1 MRVQV
6 EVEARALDVPGH
18 RRRRAGLPQR
28 GGGEQQRV
36 VGARRERR
44 EGKPRA
50 GEAEQV
56 ERLGVPARRR
66 VPLDGGAE
74 GGQVGGV
81 GPGPARGDGAL
92 AREARAGLE
101 WLRGRGGA
109 GGGGRGGGSGGGGGL
124 GAVGEEA
131 EVGEGRWRELQVH
144 GEPKWW
150 GVFLGFC
157 GLGSAGEGGEDEQ

>member
-18 RRRRAGLPQR
+18 RRGRAGLPQR

-36 VGARRERR
+36 VGAGRERR
-44 EGKPRA
+44 EGSRGA

-56 ERLGVPARRR
+56 ERLGVAARRG

-74 GGQVGGV
+74 GGEVGGA
-81 GPGPARGDGAL
+81 GARPGDGAL
-92 AREARAGLE
+92 ARQARAGLE
-101 WLRGRGGA
+101 GLRGRGA
-109 GGGGRGGGSGGGGGL
+109 GGGGRGGGSGGGGGGGGGL
-124 GAVGEEA
+124 GAVREEA

-144 GEPKWW
+144 GEPS
-150 GVFLGFC
+150 GGGFSLGF
-157 GLGSAGEGGEDEQ
+157 AD